1 MSDFITKPAFF
12 SSFSLR
18 LRTALEDQGV
28 TDPDLQDEQD
38 WFEANQLL
46 AVYGVEQP
54 DAMLESMAKGSP
66 RRPWSYEDGGAVF
79 DAVDALLGEEASQDD
94 CRATCIDL
102 WVEAGLD
109 ESKLSFEPRER
120 GTRKRRSNRFAGRV
134 ARRRS

>member
-12 SSFSLR
+12 SSFSLK
-18 LRTALEDQGV
+18 LRKALEDQGIA
-28 TDPDLQDEQD
+28 DPELQDEQD

-54 DAMLESMAKGSP
+54 DAMLDSMVEGSP
-66 RRPWSYEDGGAVF
+66 RRPWAYEEGGAVF
-79 DAVDALLGEEASQDD
+79 EAVDAILSEEASADD

-102 WVEAGLD
+102 WAEAGLD

-134 ARRRS
+134 ASRRS